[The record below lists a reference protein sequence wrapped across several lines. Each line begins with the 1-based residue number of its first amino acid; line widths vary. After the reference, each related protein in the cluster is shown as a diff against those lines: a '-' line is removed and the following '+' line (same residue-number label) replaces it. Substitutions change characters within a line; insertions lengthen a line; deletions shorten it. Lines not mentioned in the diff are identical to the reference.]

1 MFEQCVSPG
10 FLKDYVHVSAGRFRG
25 LTRSFVRSFVHIK
38 PNFLN

>member
-25 LTRSFVRSFVHIK
+25 LT
-38 PNFLN
+38 PNIIFDFFPMN